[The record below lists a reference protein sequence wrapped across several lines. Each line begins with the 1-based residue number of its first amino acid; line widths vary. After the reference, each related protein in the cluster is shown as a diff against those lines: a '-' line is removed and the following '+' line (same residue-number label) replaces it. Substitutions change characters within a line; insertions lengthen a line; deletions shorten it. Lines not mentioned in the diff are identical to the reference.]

1 MFMECLWGYRL
12 PARRCDKSLRA
23 SYRYVK
29 RACTIHDSSY
39 YWCIEVRGSPESVL
53 SLIGSH
59 VSPKPLRHVSELAK
73 HEHSGIFADSNATSL
88 GPVRVIFSSQDDG
101 ALQAWVWAHPS
112 SAAKILD
119 VLTANPAGSSV
130 RKINVMRIELNGAL
144 SHDYLR
150 HALHPDTALC
160 TSDQLRAWASLTTF
174 VTPSSAPAGAILG
187 LSVHDPRLF
196 PMKRN
201 ITPNTK
207 PTQAQMNESAKV

>member
-1 MFMECLWGYRL
+1 MTSQRSKCQAISCLVAIVADQANSENPCRRWGHLFISLPTSYTCGSAFLQRAREHNWLETHIWHAKRMFMECLWGYRL

-119 VLTANPAGSSV
+119 VLTANPAGLSV
-130 RKINVMRIELNGAL
+130 RKINLIRIELNL
-144 SHDYLR
+144 SLIH
-150 HALHPDTALC
+150 
-160 TSDQLRAWASLTTF
+160 
-174 VTPSSAPAGAILG
+174 I
-187 LSVHDPRLF
+187 
-196 PMKRN
+196 
-201 ITPNTK
+201 
-207 PTQAQMNESAKV
+207 